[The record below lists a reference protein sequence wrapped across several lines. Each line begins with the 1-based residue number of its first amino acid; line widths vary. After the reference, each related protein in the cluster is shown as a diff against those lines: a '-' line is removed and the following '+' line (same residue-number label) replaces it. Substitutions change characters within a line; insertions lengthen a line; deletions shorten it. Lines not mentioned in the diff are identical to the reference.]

1 MKQILAGVLFATLWA
16 SASVATKIG
25 LRSAEPLMITNVRF
39 LIAGALMLAWAHGL
53 RRHRFPKRAE
63 WLPLVFYGALNGA
76 IYLGAFAIAMQEVT
90 AGVGTLAVGLNPLV
104 ISVLSAVWLKKRIAP
119 VVWMGLCLGLAGVGV
134 ATFPALLNSTATPK
148 GIAILSLSMLSY
160 SIGTIYFAGRDWN
173 LPRLAINGWQ
183 ITAAALLLL
192 PLTGAATRWDHNHFD
207 GQFWGAVGWLVLPV
221 SVGAVQLWLYLL
233 KLDPV
238 RASLWLFLCPVL
250 GFFYAWL
257 FLNEP
262 ITPHA
267 LAGTALVILGLY
279 LGQRPPRRHP

>member
-1 MKQILAGVLFATLWA
+1 MKQLLAGVLFATLWA

-25 LRSAEPLMITNVRF
+25 LRAAEPLMITNVRF

-53 RRHRFPKRAE
+53 RRHRLPNASE
-63 WLPLVFYGALNGA
+63 WWPLTLYGALNGA

-90 AGVGTLAVGLNPLV
+90 AGIGTLAVGLNPLV
-104 ISVLSAVWLKKRIAP
+104 ISVLSAIWLKRRIAP
-119 VVWMGLCLGLAGVGV
+119 SVWAGLFLGLAGVGL
-134 ATFPALLNSTATPK
+134 ATFPALANSTATPK
-148 GIAILSLSMLSY
+148 GILILSLSMFSY
-160 SIGTIYFAGRDWN
+160 SIGTIYFAGRKWD

-192 PLTGAATRWDHNHFD
+192 PLTGAATHWERNHFD
-207 GQFWGAVGWLVLPV
+207 ANFWGSVAWLVLPV

-238 RASLWLFLCPVL
+238 KAALWLFLCPVL

-262 ITPHA
+262 ITPYA
-267 LAGTALVILGLY
+267 IAGTVLVILGLY
-279 LGQRPPRRHP
+279 LGQRAPRK